1 MQEQSTQ
8 DYNKYMWRHS
18 IVRMASAFALS
29 ITLIGGYHLVR
40 AADETANYLSYSPNI
55 ETTAI
60 QELAHDQIP
69 KEIYHEALYGAESIA
84 LAGIGG
90 YVALMQHRRNKRNN

>member
-29 ITLIGGYHLVR
+29 ITVIGGYHLLR
-40 AADETANYLSYSPNI
+40 ATDETVNYLSYSPNI
-55 ETTAI
+55 ETTASE
-60 QELAHDQIP
+60 ELVHNQIP
-69 KEIYHEALYGAESIA
+69 MDIYHESLYGAESIA
-84 LAGIGG
+84 LAGLSG
-90 YVALMQHRRNKRNN
+90 YIALSQHKRNKRNS